1 MTVRGKTYPR
11 EDKASGQIG
20 LGFVKGFHLG
30 AGAVAS
36 TIAHK
41 SHNLLIVGTNEAD
54 MAFAG
59 NALAKSGGGLRS
71 KRSRGKGSKPA
82 GASSAV
88 QKKGREEPLI

>member
-1 MTVRGKTYPR
+1 VGRLGWGSSR
-11 EDKASGQIG
+11 ASILRPG
-20 LGFVKGFHLG
+20 LWL
-30 AGAVAS
+30 